1 MKQEAIETMLTMQ
14 HRMNTR
20 VHADWIN
27 QKFAWHRAIWVEC
40 AELVDHYGYK
50 WWKRQQH
57 DLGQVQLE
65 VIDIWHFGMSA
76 LFRRELSIGALA
88 EEIRD
93 QWPTETER
101 LGVLEAAEALAAI
114 AAGERRFCVSA
125 FAHLLVAAELDFDT
139 LFRQYLGKNVL
150 NFFRQDH
157 GYQDGSYRKQWG
169 DREDNEHLFELLPAI
184 DTDAAD
190 AEAELYLAL
199 KARYVETGAAGG

>member
-1 MKQEAIETMLTMQ
+1 LKQEAIETMLAMQ

-20 VHADWIN
+20 VHADWIRQN
-27 QKFAWHRAIWVEC
+27 FAWHRAIWVEC

-50 WWKRQQH
+50 WWKRQKH

-76 LFRRELSIGALA
+76 LLRADVPISTVA
-88 EEIRD
+88 EEIRTR
-93 QWPTETER
+93 WPAEAEQ

-125 FAHLLVAAELDFDT
+125 FAHLLTAAELDFDT

-157 GYQDGSYRKQWG
+157 GYQDGSYRKRWG
-169 DREDNEHLFELLPAI
+169 DREDNEHLFELLPSI
-184 DTDAAD
+184 DTSAPG
-190 AEAELYLAL
+190 AETRLYRAL
-199 KARYVETGAAGG
+199 EKRYLETGAADG